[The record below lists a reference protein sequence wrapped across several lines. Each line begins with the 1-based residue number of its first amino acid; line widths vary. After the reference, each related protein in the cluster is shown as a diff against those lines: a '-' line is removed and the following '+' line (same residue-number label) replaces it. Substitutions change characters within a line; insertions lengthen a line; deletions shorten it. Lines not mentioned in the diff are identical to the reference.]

1 MKAISLLS
9 RRLDLSKD
17 AFRSYYEDNHSPL
30 AMRHFPYRRYT
41 RNHLVEDVQGLD
53 FDCISESQMMPG
65 FDTREMMH
73 SRSRQLMVEDER
85 RFMRPEKI
93 RVALAQEFL
102 LLDAEEHAQT
112 GYQRRH
118 ALLLSRAGLRRDEF
132 RQRAERWAQA
142 LHRDVCELRQISLDL
157 LTPVAGSDFPFDG
170 VLWLSMPEQTRPLLA
185 LPGMVIAS
193 IAVHTHASSVQELQ
207 RNFVAYLP

>member
-17 AFRSYYEDNHSPL
+17 EFRSYYEDNHSPL
-30 AMRHFPYRRYT
+30 AMRHFPYKRYT

-65 FDTREMMH
+65 FDTREIMR

-93 RVALAQEFL
+93 RVALAQEL
-102 LLDAEEHAQT
+102 LLMDTGEYVQP
-112 GYQRRH
+112 GYQRRY
-118 ALLLSRAGLRRDEF
+118 ALLLSRAGLGREEF
-132 RQRAERWAQA
+132 RQRAERWAMA
-142 LHRDVCELRQISLDL
+142 LLRDLGELLRISLDL
-157 LTPVAGSDFPFDG
+157 LTPISGSDFPFDG
-170 VLWLSMPEQTRPLLA
+170 VLWITMPEQVSPPLA

-193 IAVHTHASSVQELQ
+193 VAVHTHASSVQELQ
-207 RNFVAYLP
+207 RNYVAYLP